1 MFDQVQGG
9 VKRRVSERKMR
20 GTVLDK
26 NRYDS
31 APSREV
37 RSLRTQAVKSRV
49 DYHIVDWLLLEP
61 TPQPISFVIAERK
74 GEPAV

>member
-9 VKRRVSERKMR
+9 IKRRVSERKMR
-20 GTVLDK
+20 GTMLDK
-26 NRYDS
+26 QWCDAAR
-31 APSREV
+31 SRKMC
-37 RSLRTQAVKSRV
+37 SLRTQAVKSRV

-74 GEPAV
+74 GKPAV